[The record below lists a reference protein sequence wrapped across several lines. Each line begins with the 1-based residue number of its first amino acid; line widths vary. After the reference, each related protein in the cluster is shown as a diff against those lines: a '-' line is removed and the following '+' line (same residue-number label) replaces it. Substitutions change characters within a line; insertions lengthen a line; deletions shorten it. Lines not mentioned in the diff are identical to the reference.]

1 MAPLQVS
8 IPVLAGSA
16 IKRHPVRSVTGEHPL
31 SITVAPGG
39 PCMALRLE
47 VLATT
52 IATFVTGGL
61 TAPSVTEDVSEH

>member
-1 MAPLQVS
+1 
-8 IPVLAGSA
+8 
-16 IKRHPVRSVTGEHPL
+16 
-31 SITVAPGG
+31 
-39 PCMALRLE
+39 MALRLE